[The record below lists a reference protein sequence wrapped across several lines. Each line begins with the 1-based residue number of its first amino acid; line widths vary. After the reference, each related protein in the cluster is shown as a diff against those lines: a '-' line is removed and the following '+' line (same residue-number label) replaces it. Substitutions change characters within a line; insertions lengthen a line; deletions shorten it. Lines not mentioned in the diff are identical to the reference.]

1 MIEQAEASLL
11 LRRTLDE
18 LKFRVGIDITS
29 EYRYAAYVD
38 YRSCVSLLFRN
49 YYGMSWQTIADAM
62 KRDHSTIIHSC
73 RRAKNLLEGP
83 QGNIHRAYE
92 NTTSIT
98 YYCEVMLGINTD
110 NRESLQINILDKIQ
124 DFIEL
129 NDLDHAQS
137 EILANGIIEKIQN
150 RYCGI

>member
-11 LRRTLDE
+11 LKRTLNE
-18 LKFRVGIDITS
+18 LHSRVGIDITA
-29 EYRYAAYVD
+29 EHRYAAYVD

-49 YYGMSWQTIADAM
+49 YYGMSYQTIANAM
-62 KRDHSTIIHSC
+62 KKNHSTIIHAC
-73 RRAKNLLEGP
+73 RRGKSLLEGS

-92 NTTSIT
+92 NTKSII

-137 EILANGIIEKIQN
+137 EVLANGIIEKIQN

>member
-11 LRRTLDE
+11 LKRTLDE

-49 YYGMSWQTIADAM
+49 YYGMSYQTIANAM
-62 KRDHSTIIHSC
+62 KRGHATVINSC
-73 RRAKNLLEGP
+73 RRGKNLLEGP
-83 QGNIHRAYE
+83 QSNIHRAYE
-92 NTTSIT
+92 NTKSIIS
-98 YYCEVMLGINTD
+98 YCEVMLGINTD
-110 NRESLQINILDKIQ
+110 SKESLQINILDEIQ

-137 EILANGIIEKIQN
+137 EVLANGIIEKIQN

>member
-1 MIEQAEASLL
+1 MIDQAEASLL
-11 LRRTLDE
+11 LKRTLDE

-29 EYRYAAYVD
+29 EHRYAAYVD

-49 YYGMSWQTIADAM
+49 YYGMSYQKIANAM
-62 KRDHSTIIHSC
+62 KKNHATIIHSC
-73 RRAKNLLEGP
+73 RRGKSLLEGP
-83 QGNIHRAYE
+83 KGNIHNAYE
-92 NTTSIT
+92 NTKSII
-98 YYCEVMLGINTD
+98 YYSEVMLGIDTGNT
-110 NRESLQINILDKIQ
+110 ESLQINVLDKIQ

-137 EILANGIIEKIQN
+137 EVLANGIIEKIQN

>member
-29 EYRYAAYVD
+29 EHRYAAYVD

-49 YYGMSWQTIADAM
+49 YYGMSYQTIANAM
-62 KRDHSTIIHSC
+62 NRGHATIIHSC
-73 RRAKNLLEGP
+73 RRGNILLEGP
-83 QGNIHRAYE
+83 QSNIHRAYE
-92 NTTSIT
+92 NTKSIIS
-98 YYCEVMLGINTD
+98 YCEVMLGINTD
-110 NRESLQINILDKIQ
+110 SRESLRINILDEIQ

-137 EILANGIIEKIQN
+137 EVLANGIIEKVQN

>member
-11 LRRTLDE
+11 LRRTLNE
-18 LKFRVGIDITS
+18 LRFRVGIDITS
-29 EYRYAAYVD
+29 EHRYAAYVD

-49 YYGMSWQTIADAM
+49 YYGMSYQTIANAM
-62 KRDHSTIIHSC
+62 NKNHATIIYACKRGKS
-73 RRAKNLLEGP
+73 LLEGS

-92 NTTSIT
+92 NTKSIID
-98 YYCEVMLGINTD
+98 YCEVMLGINPD
-110 NRESLQINILDKIQ
+110 SRESLQINILDKIQ

-129 NDLDHAQS
+129 NDLDHVQS
-137 EILANGIIEKIQN
+137 EILADGIIEKIHN